1 MYNMYV
7 LFSSVAI
14 YLRNNS
20 ENLKISIDVVDKKFI
35 FQRKV
40 ANSMLFYGDK
50 IETSLNEGTFRVYMI
65 ELRYLYK

>member
-1 MYNMYV
+1 MYV

-50 IETSLNEGTFRVYMI
+50 IETSLNEGTFRVFMI

>member
-50 IETSLNEGTFRVYMI
+50 IETSLNEGTFRVFMI